1 MSVIRLIAVAALL
14 SIAAA
19 LPLQAQQH
27 WLVGSWKGTLSGLG
41 NTPYGNERT
50 LTVTAVSGNTA
61 KGQWVGPSSNQSVTI
76 TIAGDSISFATP
88 GSAGATY
95 KMTNKGKSL
104 DGTWT
109 ASGNGKNGPISLT
122 KQ

>member
-1 MSVIRLIAVAALL
+1 MSVIRLIAVAVLL
-14 SIAAA
+14 SIASIV
-19 LPLQAQQH
+19 PSHAQQH
-27 WLVGSWKGTLSGLG
+27 WLVGTWKGNLSGLG

-50 LTVTAVSGNTA
+50 LTVTAVDGNAA
-61 KGQWVGPSSNQSVTI
+61 KGQWVGPSSNQNVTI
-76 TIAGDSISFATP
+76 AIAGDSISFTTP
-88 GSAGATY
+88 GTAGATY

-109 ASGNGKNGPISLT
+109 SSGSGKNGPISLS